1 MLNIEKV
8 KSMTKAAAYEA
19 GPEKKNIEISD
30 YFRTDYI
37 GLQMLK
43 SGVAYTVSFVVIV
56 AVWAMGSVEELML
69 MLTRAGYLEGLVK
82 MLILLFVA
90 GLVAYEV
97 AVYAYY
103 SSKYGNAKKSIKGY
117 HSYLKQIYKFYQDQE
132 NTEISGGT
140 DRETGEEH
148 TL

>member
-43 SGVAYTVSFVVIV
+43 SGVAYTVSFVIIA

-69 MLTRAGYLEGLVK
+69 MLTKAGYLESLVK
-82 MLILLFVA
+82 MLVLLFVA
-90 GLVAYEV
+90 GLVAYEA

-103 SSKYGNAKKSIKGY
+103 SSKYGNAKKSMKGY
-117 HSYLKQIYKFYQDQE
+117 HSYLKQIYKFYQNQE

>member
-8 KSMTKAAAYEA
+8 KSMTKAASYEA
-19 GPEKKNIEISD
+19 GPEKENIKISA

-43 SGVAYTVSFVVIV
+43 SGVAYTVSFAVLS
-56 AVWAMGSVEELML
+56 AVWAMGSMEELML

-140 DRETGEEH
+140 DRKTGEEH

>member
-8 KSMTKAAAYEA
+8 KNMTKAASYEA
-19 GPEKKNIEISD
+19 GPEKENIKISD

-43 SGVAYTVSFVVIV
+43 SGVAYTVSFAVLA
-56 AVWAMGSVEELML
+56 AVWAMGSMEELML
-69 MLTRAGYLEGLVK
+69 MLTRAGYLERLVK
-82 MLILLFVA
+82 VMILLFAA
-90 GLVAYEV
+90 GLVAYET

-103 SSKYGNAKKSIKGY
+103 SSKYGNVKKSIKGY

-132 NTEISGGT
+132 NTEISDGT
-140 DRETGEEH
+140 DRKTGEEH

>member
-19 GPEKKNIEISD
+19 GPKKKNIEISD

-43 SGVAYTVSFVVIV
+43 SGVAYTVSFVVIA

-117 HSYLKQIYKFYQDQE
+117 HSHLKQIYKFYQDQE

>member
-8 KSMTKAAAYEA
+8 KSMTKAASYEA
-19 GPEKKNIEISD
+19 GPEKENIKISD

-43 SGVAYTVSFVVIV
+43 SGVAYTVSFAVLA
-56 AVWAMGSVEELML
+56 AVWAMGSMEELML
-69 MLTRAGYLEGLVK
+69 MLTRAGYLERLVK
-82 MLILLFVA
+82 VMILLFAA
-90 GLVAYEV
+90 GLVAYET

-103 SSKYGNAKKSIKGY
+103 SSKYGNVKKSIKGY
-117 HSYLKQIYKFYQDQE
+117 HSCLKQIYKFYQDQE
-132 NTEISGGT
+132 NTEISDGT
-140 DRETGEEH
+140 DRKTGEEH

>member
-8 KSMTKAAAYEA
+8 KSMTKAASYEA
-19 GPEKKNIEISD
+19 GPEKENIKISD

-43 SGVAYTVSFVVIV
+43 SGVAYTVSFAVLA
-56 AVWAMGSVEELML
+56 AVWAMGSMEELML
-69 MLTRAGYLEGLVK
+69 MLTRAGYLERLVK
-82 MLILLFVA
+82 VMILLFAA

-103 SSKYGNAKKSIKGY
+103 SSKYGNFR
-117 HSYLKQIYKFYQDQE
+117 HSLSPALPGVPWCFEGKRR
-132 NTEISGGT
+132 NLSGLPQT
-140 DRETGEEH
+140 ASLHNRTKM
-148 TL
+148 

>member
-8 KSMTKAAAYEA
+8 KSMTKAASYEA
-19 GPEKKNIEISD
+19 GPEKKNIKISD

-43 SGVAYTVSFVVIV
+43 SGVAYTVSFAVLA
-56 AVWAMGSVEELML
+56 AVWAMGSMEELML
-69 MLTRAGYLEGLVK
+69 MLTRAGYLERLVK
-82 MLILLFVA
+82 VMILLFAA
-90 GLVAYEV
+90 GLVAYET

-103 SSKYGNAKKSIKGY
+103 SSKYGNVKKSIKGY

-132 NTEISGGT
+132 NTEISDGT
-140 DRETGEEH
+140 DRKTGEEH